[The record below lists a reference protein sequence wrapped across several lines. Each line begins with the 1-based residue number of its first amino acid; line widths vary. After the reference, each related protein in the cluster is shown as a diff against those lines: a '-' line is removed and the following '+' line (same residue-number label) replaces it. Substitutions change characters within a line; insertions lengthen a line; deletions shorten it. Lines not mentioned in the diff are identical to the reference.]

1 MLCVRERRSRPVEF
15 TEEAEELLVSCYRK
29 LRENDSV
36 GSRSQTAYRITV
48 RQLESLIRL
57 SEALAKLFFDQYV
70 LPKYVIE
77 ANRLLQKSIIHVE
90 SGDVNLDDVDE
101 WAVEEPMDEEKEPE
115 PEKVVQD
122 AMAKNVIH
130 VTFEEYK
137 QMTSAIVLLLCRA
150 RDDAARDKPDEVL
163 KGLPLARVMNELLVA
178 MHIEDPEELLYKKK
192 IVRMVIHR
200 LIKKDHVLVVNCDI
214 AYMEEDNWI
223 IDVHPNFVLP

>member
-1 MLCVRERRSRPVEF
+1 M
-15 TEEAEELLVSCYRK
+15 SCYRK

-36 GSRSQTAYRITV
+36 GSRAQTAYRITV

-101 WAVEEPMDEEKEPE
+101 WAVEEAMDEEKEPE
-115 PEKVVQD
+115 PEKVVED

-137 QMTSAIVLLLCRA
+137 QMTSAIVLLLRRA
-150 RDDAARDKPDEVL
+150 RDDAARDKPDEVF
-163 KGLPLARVMNELLVA
+163 KGLALARVMNELLVA